1 MVTHRRYS
9 YSKII
14 LVFCFIAFF
23 NLPAQSQL
31 KVKEIENSEL
41 PTDIQYEG
49 NVIQILKWKDQLGDN
64 LSMITTSGIYYT
76 AGDYEDSE
84 NANSKLYGY
93 HFIIRN
99 DSVFQNWKVYDFVVD
114 CGLDIGSFFIPNTFQ
129 VTDLDQNGIA
139 EIWMVYQQTCR
150 SDVSPLEMK
159 IIMYEGKK
167 KYALRGE
174 NKISMGLEDDNTETF
189 YGGEYSISSNFSN
202 GPKVFFKHAKQLW
215 KENMLFRFED

>member
-1 MVTHRRYS
+1 MVTHTRYS

-23 NLPAQSQL
+23 NLSAQSQL
-31 KVKEIENSEL
+31 KVKEIEISEL

-139 EIWMVYQQTCR
+139 EIWMIYQQTCR

-174 NKISMGLEDDNTETF
+174 NKISMGLEDGNTETF
-189 YGGEYSISSNFSN
+189 YGGEYSISGNFSN
-202 GPKVFFKHAKQLW
+202 GPTAFLKHAKQLW